1 VTVEVNWKRLKATHR
16 ELGGQDALILQLL
29 PDQPTTADVL
39 DQALVNDPYPTNES
53 PANGG
58 WFPGPKG
65 WLLLLETLVDQ
76 MLWDWIGDLAQRLT
90 DSGISGRLTGA
101 HNAGRVAWA
110 RPFEDP
116 PRCRN
121 EVVGDIRLYGVLAYQ
136 PLPSETRYG
145 KGWGA
150 ELDTLDQVL
159 DHILGWALAD
169 ADLAHVMMGKVSIG
183 VPPGHARD
191 LVRREMTTDYV
202 GLTSGYSR
210 AHNRVRNV
218 GFHSP
223 AAVDIRQARLDADP
237 WETIVAELRH
247 VITTAPRDTLALAR
261 VDFDGTY
268 LHGSDDPIHGHYAP
282 AFSLFPELVGEWS
295 LDPCPIQILTNT
307 HLAKAHD
314 LSDWNLT
321 RLDPGHTLVEA
332 KDLTPW
338 FTTFGPNGFL
348 NRAGYHFPPDL
359 VAKARHDFG
368 DMILTRQTA
377 EQLGLIDRPKPRP

>member
-29 PDQPTTADVL
+29 PDQSTTADVL

-53 PANGG
+53 PANAG

-65 WLLLLETLVDQ
+65 WLLLLETQVDQ

-90 DSGISGRLTGA
+90 DTGISGRLTGA
-101 HNAGRVAWA
+101 RNAGRVAWA
-110 RPFEDP
+110 QPFEDP
-116 PRCRN
+116 PAN
-121 EVVGDIRLYGVLAYQ
+121 ETVGDIRLYGLLAYQ
-136 PLPSETRYG
+136 PLPSETMYG
-145 KGWGA
+145 KGWAA
-150 ELDTLDQVL
+150 EPDTLDQVL
-159 DHILGWALAD
+159 DHTLAWALAD
-169 ADLAHVMMGKVSIG
+169 ADLAHVSMGQVSIG
-183 VPPGHARD
+183 VPPGHARN
-191 LVRREMTTDYV
+191 LFRREITTDYV
-202 GLTSGYSR
+202 TSIDVYSR
-210 AHNRVRNV
+210 AHNRARRIS
-218 GFHSP
+218 FHIP
-223 AAVDIRQARLDADP
+223 AVVDVHQARLDPDP

-247 VITTAPRDTLALAR
+247 VITTAPRDTVALAR
-261 VDFDGTY
+261 VNFEGSL
-268 LHGSDDPIHGHYAP
+268 LHGSSDPIHGHYSH
-282 AFSLFPELVGEWS
+282 AFDLYPELFGEWS
-295 LDPCPIQILTNT
+295 PDPCPIQILTNT

-359 VAKARHDFG
+359 LAKARHDFG

-377 EQLGLIDRPKPRP
+377 EQLGLTTRPKPRP

>member
-16 ELGGQDALILQLL
+16 ELGGQGELIVQLL

-53 PANGG
+53 PAYGG

-65 WLLLLETLVDQ
+65 WLLLLETQVDQ
-76 MLWDWIGDLAQRLT
+76 MLWDWIGDLAQRLSGT
-90 DSGISGRLTGA
+90 GISGRLTGA
-101 HNAGRVAWA
+101 RNAGRVAWA
-110 RPFEDP
+110 QPFEDP
-116 PRCRN
+116 PPN
-121 EVVGDIRLYGVLAYQ
+121 EVVGDIRLYGLLAYQ
-136 PLPSETRYG
+136 PLPSETMYG
-145 KGWGA
+145 KGWGG
-150 ELDTLDQVL
+150 EFDTLDP
-159 DHILGWALAD
+159 ILAWALAD
-169 ADLAHVMMGKVSIG
+169 ADLAHVMMGQVSIG
-183 VPPGHARD
+183 VPPGHARN

-210 AHNRVRNV
+210 AHHRVRNV
-218 GFHSP
+218 SFQIPTLVS
-223 AAVDIRQARLDADP
+223 VQQARLDPDP

-282 AFSLFPELVGEWS
+282 AFSLFPELFGEWS
-295 LDPCPIQILTNT
+295 PDPCPIQILTNT
-307 HLAKAHD
+307 HLAKVHD

-338 FTTFGPNGFL
+338 FTTFGPHGFL

-359 VAKARHDFG
+359 LAKARNDFG
-368 DMILTRQTA
+368 DMILTRHTA
-377 EQLGLIDRPKPRP
+377 EQLGLTTRPKPGT